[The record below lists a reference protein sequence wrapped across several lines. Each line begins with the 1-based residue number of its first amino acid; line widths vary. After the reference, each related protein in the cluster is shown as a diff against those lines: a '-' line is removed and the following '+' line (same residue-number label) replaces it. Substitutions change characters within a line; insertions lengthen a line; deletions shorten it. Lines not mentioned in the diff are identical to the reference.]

1 MSKKMEALTLQVPGY
16 QHQPSK
22 TISQRATKQNSS
34 SVGST
39 TTTTTTSKAASKLVK
54 DKYSILDGSFPR
66 EETSFEASKILQD
79 IRLKLV

>member
-1 MSKKMEALTLQVPGY
+1 MEALTLQVPGY

-22 TISQRATKQNSS
+22 KNISRRATKQNST

-39 TTTTTTSKAASKLVK
+39 TTTSSKAASKLVK

-66 EETSFEASKILQD
+66 EETSFEASKIFQD